1 MKTKL
6 SILLFVLN
14 TYNIYSKDTLQI
26 VKGRVV
32 NAVNSRPVQRAHV
45 SLQGASTFHF
55 YSDSLGYYEGKITPG
70 NYAMLIQQQGFK
82 SVLRNNIIVFSGKQQ
97 IQDFELT
104 EFRVELDSLQIAPGG
119 MKENINLDMWG
130 FQRFAAVFYDPA
142 RVANSHAGLIN
153 TDDQAN
159 NISIHGTS
167 PNFIQWKV
175 EGVEVVNP
183 NHLENAGT
191 INDRPSLSG
200 GGVSLFS
207 AQLLQNSSFL
217 LSPFEPSNGNALAG
231 IFDMKLR
238 NGNNQKYEHTL
249 QASLM
254 GLDFSM
260 EGPFSKSSQAS
271 FLVNYR
277 YSTIGLL
284 NKLGVDFGGEETNYQ
299 DLSFVIS
306 IPQKHGLLKFFSITG
321 TSATTFR
328 GTDDSLKF
336 EIQKDLTNLDYR
348 STTTIN
354 GINYLRTLNNNLF
367 IRSIASYSAKEVSR
381 YSAPTGFSSLM
392 IPVEKDVFNQAKFSG
407 VTYLSG
413 RAGNLFRVK
422 AGSYYSYF
430 ANKLFAS
437 VNDITYSN
445 GSINDV
451 LLQPFISVEGTVF
464 KAIEIKAGLHSLY
477 QVYTNDFTL
486 QPRLMA
492 KYTISKKQD
501 IALNYGRSSQVQPFY
516 LCLGNP
522 DNRYL
527 KPSITNSFALIH
539 HINALQLDFKSELY
553 LNFYERIPINSI
565 YGFSAFNYFNE
576 RVLFPLIQNGTA
588 KVYGYDLTVEKNL
601 NSYYMILSGGIFNS
615 LYTIGNV
622 SAKSR
627 YDSNYNCAL
636 TAGKE
641 YRLKNKNKMISTD
654 LRGFVR
660 NGFKEAAPDPT
671 MEYYVYQTNLPT
683 YYRVDVRISYRI
695 NKEKTSAIWALD
707 IQNVANNR
715 NVVYHY
721 YDAFT
726 QKIESKRQLGLIPV
740 ISYKIYF

>member
-1 MKTKL
+1 MKTRF
-6 SILLFVLN
+6 SLFLFISL
-14 TYNIYSKDTLQI
+14 TYSVYSRDTLQI

-32 NAVNSRPVQRAHV
+32 SASSSRPAKEALV
-45 SLQGASTFHF
+45 SFLGASSFVFHT
-55 YSDSLGYYEGKITPG
+55 DSLGFYEGNVIPG
-70 NYAMLIQQQGFK
+70 NYSMLVQQQGFK
-82 SVLRNNIIVFSGKQQ
+82 SVVRNNIIVFSGKQQ
-97 IQDFELT
+97 VQDFELT
-104 EFRVELDSLQIAPGG
+104 EFMVELDSLQIASGG
-119 MKENINLDMWG
+119 MKENINLDMWD

-217 LSPFEPSNGNALAG
+217 LSPFESSNGNALSG

-238 NGNNQKYEHTL
+238 NGNNQKYEHTI

-321 TSATTFR
+321 ASATTFR

-336 EIQKDLTNLDYR
+336 EIQKDLSNQDYR

-354 GINYLRTLNNNLF
+354 GINYLHTLNNNLF
-367 IRSIASYSAKEVSR
+367 IRSIATYSAKQVSR
-381 YSAPTGFSSLM
+381 YSDPSGFSSLSA
-392 IPVEKDVFNQAKFSG
+392 PKEKDLFNQQKFSG
-407 VTYLSG
+407 VTYLSA
-413 RAGNLFRVK
+413 RAGNLFRIK

-430 ANKLFAS
+430 ANKLFAA

-451 LLQPFISVEGTVF
+451 LVQPFISVEGTVF
-464 KAIEIKAGLHSLY
+464 KALEIKAGLHSLY
-477 QVYTNDFTL
+477 QLYTSDFTL
-486 QPRLMA
+486 QPRFMA
-492 KYTISKKQD
+492 KYTISKRQD

-527 KPSITNSFALIH
+527 KPSVINSFAIIH
-539 HINALQLDFKSELY
+539 HVNAMQLDFKSELY
-553 LNFYERIPINSI
+553 LNFYERIPVNNI

-576 RVLFPLIQNGTA
+576 RILFPLTQSGTA
-588 KVYGYDLTVEKNL
+588 KVYGYDLTIEKNM

-615 LYTIGNV
+615 LYTIGNMN
-622 SAKSR
+622 AKSR
-627 YDSNYNCAL
+627 YNSNYNCAL

-654 LRGFVR
+654 LRGFIR
-660 NGFKEAAPDPT
+660 NGFKEALTDPAI
-671 MEYYVYQTNLPT
+671 EYYSYQSNLPT
-683 YYRVDVRISYRI
+683 YYRVDIRISYRI

-707 IQNVANNR
+707 IQNVGNNR

-726 QKIESKRQLGLIPV
+726 RKVEAKRQLGLIPV
-740 ISYKIYF
+740 ISYKVYF